1 MEYTKVS
8 FERMNDLKPSKIEEM
23 MKTIPNSINKKENQE
38 VQPEILSI
46 SKLKTR
52 YNPGKMLSA
61 KVISKLTK
69 DKDIP
74 T

>member
-1 MEYTKVS
+1 
-8 FERMNDLKPSKIEEM
+8 MNDLKPSKIEEM